1 MLDYPPGLGVLGGR
15 GVPNPAGNSAVVSGG
30 ECGLIRAE
38 HTRPTVGYGLSGWGI
53 FMRKSCAGCAI
64 GKSGLYASREL
75 NEGLMPMLTPDS
87 PAPLPRTLIVMG
99 VSGCGKTLI
108 ANLLAE
114 RLGGVCEDAD
124 DFHSAANKQKMGAG
138 IPLTDE
144 DRWPWYAALRARIE
158 EMRAETPLY
167 ILACSALKEIYRE
180 KLRANDEESEMVFI
194 HLKGPKEVIF
204 SRMAKREGHYM
215 PVTLLD
221 SQFAI
226 LEESADL
233 WNVSLEQTPEE
244 MVEEVARRLGRAF

>member
-1 MLDYPPGLGVLGGR
+1 MV
-15 GVPNPAGNSAVVSGG
+15 NPVSST
-30 ECGLIRAE
+30 A
-38 HTRPTVGYGLSGWGI
+38 
-53 FMRKSCAGCAI
+53 
-64 GKSGLYASREL
+64 
-75 NEGLMPMLTPDS
+75 
-87 PAPLPRTLIVMG
+87 LPRTIIVMG

-108 ANLLAE
+108 GNLLAE

-124 DFHSAANKQKMGAG
+124 DFHSVANKEKMGAG

-144 DRWPWYAALRARIE
+144 DRWPWYATLRARIV
-158 EMRAETPLY
+158 EMREMTPLY
-167 ILACSALKEIYRE
+167 LLACSALKEIYRE
-180 KLRANDEESEMVFI
+180 KLRENDAEGVMIFV

-204 SRMAKREGHYM
+204 SRMAKRKGHYM

-244 MVEEVARRLGRAF
+244 IVEEVVRRLGVD

>member
-1 MLDYPPGLGVLGGR
+1 M
-15 GVPNPAGNSAVVSGG
+15 PN
-30 ECGLIRAE
+30 
-38 HTRPTVGYGLSGWGI
+38 
-53 FMRKSCAGCAI
+53 
-64 GKSGLYASREL
+64 
-75 NEGLMPMLTPDS
+75 PDS

-108 ANLLAE
+108 GNLLAE

-158 EMRAETPLY
+158 EMREQTPLY

-180 KLRANDEESEMVFI
+180 KLRADDAASDMIFV

-244 MVEEVARRLGRAF
+244 IVEEVVKRLGRA

>member
-1 MLDYPPGLGVLGGR
+1 M
-15 GVPNPAGNSAVVSGG
+15 
-30 ECGLIRAE
+30 
-38 HTRPTVGYGLSGWGI
+38 
-53 FMRKSCAGCAI
+53 
-64 GKSGLYASREL
+64 
-75 NEGLMPMLTPDS
+75 
-87 PAPLPRTLIVMG
+87 PRTLIVMG

-108 ANLLAE
+108 GNLLAA
-114 RLGGVCEDAD
+114 RLGGICEDAD

-144 DRWPWYAALRARIE
+144 DRWPWYKALRARIE
-158 EMRAETPLY
+158 EMRGQTPLY
-167 ILACSALKEIYRE
+167 ILACSALKEIYRD
-180 KLRANDEESEMVFI
+180 KLRADDAESDMVFV

-226 LEESADL
+226 LEESPEL

-244 MVEEVARRLGRAF
+244 IVEEVVKRLGRE